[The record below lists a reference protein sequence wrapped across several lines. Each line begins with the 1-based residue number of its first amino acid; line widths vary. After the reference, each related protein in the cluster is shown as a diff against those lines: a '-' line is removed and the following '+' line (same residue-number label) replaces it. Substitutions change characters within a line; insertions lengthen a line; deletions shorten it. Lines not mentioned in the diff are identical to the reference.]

1 MKIVFSDALKGHLQ
15 NRKKRNIVV
24 EVATTDHSDFDVTEI
39 FTRFCDNRHRDYLR
53 EKRGYREYP
62 IEGVSQD
69 HMAVLFKPYRL
80 EFEEEIRFDIA
91 KKWIFSK
98 IVFDG
103 IKL

>member
-1 MKIVFSDALKGHLQ
+1 MDEYEQALNDKG
-15 NRKKRNIVV
+15 
-24 EVATTDHSDFDVTEI
+24 
-39 FTRFCDNRHRDYLR
+39 
-53 EKRGYREYP
+53 
-62 IEGVSQD
+62 
-69 HMAVLFKPYRL
+69 L